1 MYRVL
6 LYLTPSPSASL
17 PATAGGHQLM
27 SQTVTT
33 PETMPDPETIRE
45 NNAQVDRLVD
55 GFETRV
61 DRFLRRHRGKL
72 HLLAFLLAVAW
83 ATPSFVTILLGVP
96 LVIVGLALRTWASGY
111 LVKNARLCTAGPY
124 GLCRHP
130 MYLANLIILAG
141 ILVAGNNIYMTATG
155 VLLTIVVY
163 VFAIRREEALLDYL
177 FDEDY
182 AQYRQTTPCLLPQ
195 LTRSHSTD
203 ATKRFSWTLAWYNSI
218 GEQTG
223 GVVLLL
229 MLFAVKT
236 TLLAHFGINYAVTY
250 GLWLS
255 PLG

>member
-1 MYRVL
+1 
-6 LYLTPSPSASL
+6 
-17 PATAGGHQLM
+17 M

-45 NNAQVDRLVD
+45 NNDAVDRLVD
-55 GFETRV
+55 GFESRV

-72 HLLAFLLAVAW
+72 HLLAFVLAIAW
-83 ATPSFVTILLGVP
+83 ATPSFVPILLGLP
-96 LVIVGLALRTWASGY
+96 LVVVGLGLRTWAAGH
-111 LVKNARLCTAGPY
+111 LAKNTRLCTAGPY

-130 MYLANLIILAG
+130 MYLANLVILAG
-141 ILVAGNNIYMTATG
+141 ILVAGNNVYMTAAG
-155 VLLTIVVY
+155 LLLTIAVY
-163 VFAIRREEALLDYL
+163 VFAIRREEALLGYL

-182 AQYRQTTPCLLPQ
+182 ARYRQTTPCLLPQ
-195 LTRSHSTD
+195 LTCCHP
-203 ATKRFSWTLAWYNSI
+203 ANANGQFSWALAWYNGI

-229 MLFAVKT
+229 ILFAVKT

-250 GLWLS
+250 GLWLP

>member
-1 MYRVL
+1 
-6 LYLTPSPSASL
+6 
-17 PATAGGHQLM
+17 M

-33 PETMPDPETIRE
+33 PETMPDPKTIRE
-45 NNAQVDRLVD
+45 NNAAVDRLVD
-55 GFETRV
+55 GFENRV

-83 ATPSFVTILLGVP
+83 ATPSLAAILLGLP
-96 LVIVGLALRTWASGY
+96 LVVMGLALRTWASGH
-111 LVKNARLCTAGPY
+111 LAKNTRLCTAGPY

-141 ILVAGNNIYMTATG
+141 ILVAGNNVYMTAAG
-155 VLLTIVVY
+155 LLLTIAVY
-163 VFAIRREEALLDYL
+163 VFAIRREEALLCYL

-195 LTRSHSTD
+195 LTCSHPGN
-203 ATKRFSWTLAWYNSI
+203 ANERFSWALAWYNGI

-223 GVVLLL
+223 GVMLLIL
-229 MLFAVKT
+229 LFAVKT
-236 TLLAHFGINYAVTY
+236 VLLAHFGYNYAVTY
-250 GLWLS
+250 GLWLP